1 MARLQLSIAMG
12 DYDRTRALFDGR
24 VQVDGVDPVY
34 MLLSPEE
41 MFFRAMR
48 SQDFDV
54 VELSFS
60 SYLVKHARGD
70 CPYIAIP
77 VFLSRA
83 FRHTSIY
90 VRKDR
95 IREPRDLAGK
105 RVGLPEYQLSA
116 NVWARALLQDDYGV
130 PGGIPGIV
138 KGVSNVFG
146 ENQYNVKWKNGS
158 SLALIEG
165 VDQWLKV
172 VDEEEK
178 EEEEDIQETRVLTK
192 KQFLEETR
200 KIENI
205 PQEYVKYSRMYDM
218 REIKKFLDLLRE
230 SGVTNMYQAAPYL
243 YLGKE
248 RISHEHHYDDMGEE
262 KEEIFQELL
271 DHAEDVRN
279 VMIRGAFNHFDSKR
293 SDDEGDEDDDDRRY
307 LRGVED
313 IMRRDAQTLL
323 KLWMSMKSGSR
334 GMR

>member
-1 MARLQLSIAMG
+1 MAKQKLLKNAPLETG
-12 DYDRTRALFDGR
+12 DR
-24 VQVDGVDPVY
+24 VVCLK
-34 MLLSPEE
+34 M
-41 MFFRAMR
+41 
-48 SQDFDV
+48 
-54 VELSFS
+54 
-60 SYLVKHARGD
+60 
-70 CPYIAIP
+70 
-77 VFLSRA
+77 
-83 FRHTSIY
+83 
-90 VRKDR
+90 
-95 IREPRDLAGK
+95 
-105 RVGLPEYQLSA
+105 
-116 NVWARALLQDDYGV
+116 QDDYGV

-178 EEEEDIQETRVLTK
+178 EENIQETRVLTK

-218 REIKKFLDLLRE
+218 RTIKKFLDLLRE
-230 SGVTNMYQAAPYL
+230 SGVTNMWKASPYL
-243 YLGKE
+243 YLGRE
-248 RISHEHHYDDMGEE
+248 RIAHEHHYDDMSEE
-262 KEEIFQELL
+262 KEETFQELL
-271 DHAEDVRN
+271 DIAEDVRN
-279 VMIRGAFNHFDSKR
+279 VMVRGAFNHYDSKR

-313 IMRRDAQTLL
+313 IMRRDSQILL

>member
-1 MARLQLSIAMG
+1 MAKQKLLKNAPLETG
-12 DYDRTRALFDGR
+12 DR
-24 VQVDGVDPVY
+24 VVCLK
-34 MLLSPEE
+34 M
-41 MFFRAMR
+41 
-48 SQDFDV
+48 
-54 VELSFS
+54 
-60 SYLVKHARGD
+60 
-70 CPYIAIP
+70 
-77 VFLSRA
+77 
-83 FRHTSIY
+83 
-90 VRKDR
+90 
-95 IREPRDLAGK
+95 
-105 RVGLPEYQLSA
+105 
-116 NVWARALLQDDYGV
+116 QDDYGV

-178 EEEEDIQETRVLTK
+178 EENIQETRVLTK

-218 REIKKFLDLLRE
+218 REIKKFLDLLRK

-243 YLGKE
+243 YLGKD
-248 RISHEHHYDDMGEE
+248 RIAHEHHYDDMDEE
-262 KEEIFQELL
+262 REETFQELI
-271 DHAEDVRN
+271 DMAEDVRN
-279 VMIRGAFNHFDSKR
+279 VMIRGAFNHYDSKR
-293 SDDEGDEDDDDRRY
+293 SDEEGDEDDDDRRY

-313 IMRRDAQTLL
+313 IMRRDSQILL

>member
-1 MARLQLSIAMG
+1 MAKQKLLKNAPLETG
-12 DYDRTRALFDGR
+12 DR
-24 VQVDGVDPVY
+24 VVCLK
-34 MLLSPEE
+34 M
-41 MFFRAMR
+41 
-48 SQDFDV
+48 
-54 VELSFS
+54 
-60 SYLVKHARGD
+60 
-70 CPYIAIP
+70 
-77 VFLSRA
+77 
-83 FRHTSIY
+83 
-90 VRKDR
+90 
-95 IREPRDLAGK
+95 
-105 RVGLPEYQLSA
+105 
-116 NVWARALLQDDYGV
+116 QDDYGV

-172 VDEEEK
+172 VDEEEEK
-178 EEEEDIQETRVLTK
+178 EEDIQETRVLTK

-218 REIKKFLDLLRE
+218 REIKKFLDLLRK

-243 YLGKE
+243 YLGKD
-248 RISHEHHYDDMGEE
+248 RIAHEHHYDDMGEE
-262 KEEIFQELL
+262 REETFQELI
-271 DHAEDVRN
+271 DMAEDVRN
-279 VMIRGAFNHFDSKR
+279 VMIRGAFNHYDSKR
-293 SDDEGDEDDDDRRY
+293 SDEEGDEDDDDRRY

-313 IMRRDAQTLL
+313 IMRRDSQTLL

>member
-1 MARLQLSIAMG
+1 MAKQKLLKNAPLETG
-12 DYDRTRALFDGR
+12 DR
-24 VQVDGVDPVY
+24 VVCLK
-34 MLLSPEE
+34 M
-41 MFFRAMR
+41 
-48 SQDFDV
+48 
-54 VELSFS
+54 
-60 SYLVKHARGD
+60 
-70 CPYIAIP
+70 
-77 VFLSRA
+77 
-83 FRHTSIY
+83 
-90 VRKDR
+90 
-95 IREPRDLAGK
+95 
-105 RVGLPEYQLSA
+105 
-116 NVWARALLQDDYGV
+116 QDDYGV

-178 EEEEDIQETRVLTK
+178 EENIQETRVLTK

-218 REIKKFLDLLRE
+218 REIKKFLDLLRK

-243 YLGKE
+243 YLGKD
-248 RISHEHHYDDMGEE
+248 RIAHEHHYDDMDEE
-262 KEEIFQELL
+262 REETFQELI
-271 DHAEDVRN
+271 DMAEDVRN
-279 VMIRGAFNHFDSKR
+279 VMIRGAFNHYDSKR
-293 SDDEGDEDDDDRRY
+293 SDEEGDEDDDDRRY

-313 IMRRDAQTLL
+313 IMRRDSQTLL

>member
-1 MARLQLSIAMG
+1 MAKQKLLKNAPLETG
-12 DYDRTRALFDGR
+12 DR
-24 VQVDGVDPVY
+24 VVCLK
-34 MLLSPEE
+34 M
-41 MFFRAMR
+41 
-48 SQDFDV
+48 
-54 VELSFS
+54 
-60 SYLVKHARGD
+60 
-70 CPYIAIP
+70 
-77 VFLSRA
+77 
-83 FRHTSIY
+83 
-90 VRKDR
+90 
-95 IREPRDLAGK
+95 
-105 RVGLPEYQLSA
+105 
-116 NVWARALLQDDYGV
+116 QDDYGV

-172 VDEEEK
+172 VDEEEEK
-178 EEEEDIQETRVLTK
+178 EEDIQETRVLTK

-218 REIKKFLDLLRE
+218 REIKKFLDLLRK

-243 YLGKE
+243 YLGRE
-248 RISHEHHYDDMGEE
+248 RIAHEHHYDDMGEE
-262 KEEIFQELL
+262 REETFQELI
-271 DHAEDVRN
+271 DMAEDVRN
-279 VMIRGAFNHFDSKR
+279 VMIRGAFNHYDSKR
-293 SDDEGDEDDDDRRY
+293 SDEEGDEDDDDRRY

-313 IMRRDAQTLL
+313 IMRRDSQTLL

>member
-1 MARLQLSIAMG
+1 MAKQKLLKNAPLETG
-12 DYDRTRALFDGR
+12 DR
-24 VQVDGVDPVY
+24 VVCLK
-34 MLLSPEE
+34 M
-41 MFFRAMR
+41 
-48 SQDFDV
+48 
-54 VELSFS
+54 
-60 SYLVKHARGD
+60 
-70 CPYIAIP
+70 
-77 VFLSRA
+77 
-83 FRHTSIY
+83 
-90 VRKDR
+90 
-95 IREPRDLAGK
+95 
-105 RVGLPEYQLSA
+105 
-116 NVWARALLQDDYGV
+116 QDDYGV

-172 VDEEEK
+172 VDEEE
-178 EEEEDIQETRVLTK
+178 DIQETRVLTK

-218 REIKKFLDLLRE
+218 REIKKFLDLLRK

-243 YLGKE
+243 YLGKD
-248 RISHEHHYDDMGEE
+248 RIAHEHHYDDMGEE
-262 KEEIFQELL
+262 REETFQELI
-271 DHAEDVRN
+271 DMAEDVRN
-279 VMIRGAFNHFDSKR
+279 VMIRGAFNHYDSKR
-293 SDDEGDEDDDDRRY
+293 SDEEGDEDDDDRRY

-313 IMRRDAQTLL
+313 IMRRDSQTLL

>member
-1 MARLQLSIAMG
+1 MAKQKLLKNAPLETG
-12 DYDRTRALFDGR
+12 DR
-24 VQVDGVDPVY
+24 VVCLK
-34 MLLSPEE
+34 M
-41 MFFRAMR
+41 
-48 SQDFDV
+48 
-54 VELSFS
+54 
-60 SYLVKHARGD
+60 
-70 CPYIAIP
+70 
-77 VFLSRA
+77 
-83 FRHTSIY
+83 
-90 VRKDR
+90 
-95 IREPRDLAGK
+95 
-105 RVGLPEYQLSA
+105 
-116 NVWARALLQDDYGV
+116 QDDYGV

-178 EEEEDIQETRVLTK
+178 EENIQETRVLTK

-218 REIKKFLDLLRE
+218 RTIKKFLDLLRE
-230 SGVTNMYQAAPYL
+230 SGVTNMWKASPYL
-243 YLGKE
+243 YLGRE
-248 RISHEHHYDDMGEE
+248 RIAHEHHYDDMSEE
-262 KEEIFQELL
+262 KEETFQELL
-271 DHAEDVRN
+271 DIAEDVRN
-279 VMIRGAFNHFDSKR
+279 VMVRGAFNHYDSKR

-313 IMRRDAQTLL
+313 IMRRDSQTLL

>member
-1 MARLQLSIAMG
+1 MAKQKLLKNAPLETG
-12 DYDRTRALFDGR
+12 DR
-24 VQVDGVDPVY
+24 VVCLK
-34 MLLSPEE
+34 M
-41 MFFRAMR
+41 
-48 SQDFDV
+48 
-54 VELSFS
+54 
-60 SYLVKHARGD
+60 
-70 CPYIAIP
+70 
-77 VFLSRA
+77 
-83 FRHTSIY
+83 
-90 VRKDR
+90 
-95 IREPRDLAGK
+95 
-105 RVGLPEYQLSA
+105 
-116 NVWARALLQDDYGV
+116 QDDYGV

-178 EEEEDIQETRVLTK
+178 EENIQETRVLTK

-218 REIKKFLDLLRE
+218 REIKKFLDLLRK

-243 YLGKE
+243 YLGKD
-248 RISHEHHYDDMGEE
+248 RIAHEHHYDDMDEE
-262 KEEIFQELL
+262 REETFQELI
-271 DHAEDVRN
+271 DMAEDVRN
-279 VMIRGAFNHFDSKR
+279 VMIRGAFNHYDSKR

>member
-1 MARLQLSIAMG
+1 MAKQKLLKNAPLETG
-12 DYDRTRALFDGR
+12 DR
-24 VQVDGVDPVY
+24 VVCLK
-34 MLLSPEE
+34 M
-41 MFFRAMR
+41 
-48 SQDFDV
+48 
-54 VELSFS
+54 
-60 SYLVKHARGD
+60 
-70 CPYIAIP
+70 
-77 VFLSRA
+77 
-83 FRHTSIY
+83 
-90 VRKDR
+90 
-95 IREPRDLAGK
+95 
-105 RVGLPEYQLSA
+105 
-116 NVWARALLQDDYGV
+116 QDDYGV

-172 VDEEEK
+172 VDEEE
-178 EEEEDIQETRVLTK
+178 EEKEEDIQETRVLTK

-218 REIKKFLDLLRE
+218 REIKKFLDLLRK

-243 YLGKE
+243 YLGRE
-248 RISHEHHYDDMGEE
+248 RIAHEHHYDDMGEE
-262 KEEIFQELL
+262 REETFQELI
-271 DHAEDVRN
+271 DMAEDVRN
-279 VMIRGAFNHFDSKR
+279 VMIRGAFNHYDSKR
-293 SDDEGDEDDDDRRY
+293 SDEEGDEDDDDRRY

-313 IMRRDAQTLL
+313 IMRRDSQTLL

>member
-1 MARLQLSIAMG
+1 MAKQKLLKNAPLETG
-12 DYDRTRALFDGR
+12 DR
-24 VQVDGVDPVY
+24 VVCLK
-34 MLLSPEE
+34 M
-41 MFFRAMR
+41 
-48 SQDFDV
+48 
-54 VELSFS
+54 
-60 SYLVKHARGD
+60 
-70 CPYIAIP
+70 
-77 VFLSRA
+77 
-83 FRHTSIY
+83 
-90 VRKDR
+90 
-95 IREPRDLAGK
+95 
-105 RVGLPEYQLSA
+105 
-116 NVWARALLQDDYGV
+116 QDDYGV

-178 EEEEDIQETRVLTK
+178 EENIQETRVLTK

-218 REIKKFLDLLRE
+218 REIKKFLDLLRK

-243 YLGKE
+243 YLGKD
-248 RISHEHHYDDMGEE
+248 RIAHEHHYDDMGEE
-262 KEEIFQELL
+262 REETFQELI
-271 DHAEDVRN
+271 DMAEDVRN
-279 VMIRGAFNHFDSKR
+279 VMIRGAFNHYDSKR
-293 SDDEGDEDDDDRRY
+293 SDEEGDEDDDDRRY

-313 IMRRDAQTLL
+313 IMRRDSQILL

>member
-1 MARLQLSIAMG
+1 MAKQKLLKNAPLETG
-12 DYDRTRALFDGR
+12 DR
-24 VQVDGVDPVY
+24 VVCLK
-34 MLLSPEE
+34 M
-41 MFFRAMR
+41 
-48 SQDFDV
+48 
-54 VELSFS
+54 
-60 SYLVKHARGD
+60 
-70 CPYIAIP
+70 
-77 VFLSRA
+77 
-83 FRHTSIY
+83 
-90 VRKDR
+90 
-95 IREPRDLAGK
+95 
-105 RVGLPEYQLSA
+105 
-116 NVWARALLQDDYGV
+116 QDDYGV

-172 VDEEEK
+172 VD
-178 EEEEDIQETRVLTK
+178 EEEDIQETRVLTK

-243 YLGKE
+243 YLGRE
-248 RISHEHHYDDMGEE
+248 RIAHEHHYDDMGEE
-262 KEEIFQELL
+262 REETFQELL
-271 DHAEDVRN
+271 DMAEDVRN
-279 VMIRGAFNHFDSKR
+279 VMIRGAFNHYDSKR
-293 SDDEGDEDDDDRRY
+293 SDEEGDEDDDDRRY

>member
-1 MARLQLSIAMG
+1 MAKQKLLKNAPLETG
-12 DYDRTRALFDGR
+12 DR
-24 VQVDGVDPVY
+24 VVCLK
-34 MLLSPEE
+34 M
-41 MFFRAMR
+41 
-48 SQDFDV
+48 
-54 VELSFS
+54 
-60 SYLVKHARGD
+60 
-70 CPYIAIP
+70 
-77 VFLSRA
+77 
-83 FRHTSIY
+83 
-90 VRKDR
+90 
-95 IREPRDLAGK
+95 
-105 RVGLPEYQLSA
+105 
-116 NVWARALLQDDYGV
+116 QDDYGV

-178 EEEEDIQETRVLTK
+178 EEEDIQETRVLTK

-218 REIKKFLDLLRE
+218 REIKKFLDLLRK

-243 YLGKE
+243 YLGKD
-248 RISHEHHYDDMGEE
+248 RIAHEHHYDDMDEE
-262 KEEIFQELL
+262 REETFQELI
-271 DHAEDVRN
+271 DMAEDVRN
-279 VMIRGAFNHFDSKR
+279 VMIRGAFNHYDSKR
-293 SDDEGDEDDDDRRY
+293 SDEEGDEDDDDRRY

-313 IMRRDAQTLL
+313 IMRRDSQTLL